1 MREKIGAFKNLLGIN
16 GHPRGQRRGQKRA
29 SMPPGTFMGPPNALT
44 SQQSQARSLSLGAEE
59 ASVGPESP
67 MGAEPP
73 MGSEPLVDPALL
85 GPNGDGS
92 QSPGI
97 SPEDSRWF
105 LAEFEANLP
114 HHLRG
119 WLGAREPGVPYLAPH
134 QDLLQPETP
143 QRPVPLV
150 PSSLTPSPLPAP
162 PGTCDPRFIML
173 SSSPEGDNVLIPS
186 SSPEQHDALIEAQN
200 FIEQTDYDD
209 INNLFELGD
218 LHDSNDFFQ
227 FPS

>member
-1 MREKIGAFKNLLGIN
+1 
-16 GHPRGQRRGQKRA
+16 
-29 SMPPGTFMGPPNALT
+29 MPPGTFIGPPNSLVSSM
-44 SQQSQARSLSLGAEE
+44 SQERSLSVGAAE
-59 ASVGPESP
+59 ASVHP
-67 MGAEPP
+67 EPP
-73 MGSEPLVDPALL
+73 LDPALL
-85 GPNGDGS
+85 EPSDSRS

-114 HHLRG
+114 QNLRG
-119 WLGAREPGVPYLAPH
+119 WLGAREPGVPYLPPD

-143 QRPVPLV
+143 QRPVPVV
-150 PSSLTPSPLPAP
+150 PSSLAPSPLPAP
-162 PGTCDPRFIML
+162 PGTCDPRFIT
-173 SSSPEGDNVLIPS
+173 SSPNEAGSPWMFGPLPEEDNALVLG
-186 SSPEQHDALIEAQN
+186 SSPEQHNALIEAQN

-218 LHDSNDFFQ
+218 LHDSDDFFQ